1 MMDTSIDLMQYA
13 AVGGVIGIFI
23 SLIPVAIYLA
33 GAAKRDAKREAK
45 RERKLKKKEAK
56 KAKKMGDKVVSEE
69 NQEPQELRKVHRE
82 APPVKQEEV
91 QEVNQ
96 PQVSTQQVEER
107 LQPVEKT
114 LNQGQESTQQVQ
126 EPNQLEESKQQAE
139 KVSQPQVREQLV
151 EEVRGQQEKSQQ
163 VASQL
168 QVNEPLMEE
177 IKPSLEKMPQVEVQN
192 QEQARGQV
200 ENLQPAEAA
209 SSLKEEPHLE
219 KIISQLKQKSQELEA
234 EKHKQFT
241 EDKLVQQQNTQIG
254 SATSYSEESVPVILN
269 FYKVSTTQK
278 DENKRFVLDGYLTIG
293 RNTGYHHWTIEGDM
307 TVSGNHCKIYQ
318 RNQELYIL
326 DLNST
331 NGTYINGQRVR
342 GEMKL
347 SNHDK
352 IRIGQS
358 EYRLGL

>member
-56 KAKKMGDKVVSEE
+56 KAKKMGEKVVSEE

-82 APPVKQEEV
+82 VPPVKQEEV
-91 QEVNQ
+91 QEPSQ
-96 PQVSTQQVEER
+96 PQVSTQQAEER

-114 LNQGQESTQQVQ
+114 LNQGQES
-126 EPNQLEESKQQAE
+126 KQQAE
-139 KVSQPQVREQLV
+139 KVSQSQVREQLV
-151 EEVRGQQEKSQQ
+151 EEVRWPQESLQQA
-163 VASQL
+163 ASQL
-168 QVNEPLMEE
+168 QVNESLVEE
-177 IKPSLEKMPQVEVQN
+177 INPPLEKIPQVEVQN
-192 QEQARGQV
+192 QEQAKVQV

-209 SSLKEEPHLE
+209 SSFKEEPHLE
-219 KIISQLKQKSQELEA
+219 KIISQLKQKSEELEA
-234 EKHKQFT
+234 EKHKQFA
-241 EDKLVQQQNTQIG
+241 EDKLVQQQNTQIV
-254 SATSYSEESVPVILN
+254 SETSYAEESVPVILN

>member
-13 AVGGVIGIFI
+13 AVGGIIGILI

-56 KAKKMGDKVVSEE
+56 KAKKMGEKVVSEE

-82 APPVKQEEV
+82 VPPVKQEEV
-91 QEVNQ
+91 QEPSQ
-96 PQVSTQQVEER
+96 PQVSTQQAEER

-114 LNQGQESTQQVQ
+114 LNQGQ
-126 EPNQLEESKQQAE
+126 ESKQQAE

-151 EEVRGQQEKSQQ
+151 EEVRGQQEKPQQ

-168 QVNEPLMEE
+168 QGNEPLMEE

-234 EKHKQFT
+234 EKHKQFA
-241 EDKLVQQQNTQIG
+241 EDKLVEQQNTQIG

-331 NGTYINGQRVR
+331 NGTYVNGQRVR

>member
-82 APPVKQEEV
+82 APPVEQEEV
-91 QEVNQ
+91 QEPSQ
-96 PQVSTQQVEER
+96 PQVSTQQAEER

-114 LNQGQESTQQVQ
+114 LNQGQESKQQVQ

-151 EEVRGQQEKSQQ
+151 EEVRGQQEKPQQ

-168 QVNEPLMEE
+168 
-177 IKPSLEKMPQVEVQN
+177 
-192 QEQARGQV
+192 QV

-234 EKHKQFT
+234 EKHKQFA
-241 EDKLVQQQNTQIG
+241 EDKLVQQQNTQIR

-307 TVSGNHCKIYQ
+307 TVSGKHCKIYQ

>member
-13 AVGGVIGIFI
+13 AVGGIIGILI

-56 KAKKMGDKVVSEE
+56 KAKKMGEKVVSEE

-82 APPVKQEEV
+82 VPPVKQEEV
-91 QEVNQ
+91 QEPSQ
-96 PQVSTQQVEER
+96 PQVSTQQAEER

-114 LNQGQESTQQVQ
+114 LNQGQ
-126 EPNQLEESKQQAE
+126 ESKQQAE

-151 EEVRGQQEKSQQ
+151 EEVRGQQEKPQQ

-192 QEQARGQV
+192 QEQARVQA

-234 EKHKQFT
+234 EKHKQFA
-241 EDKLVQQQNTQIG
+241 EDKLVEQQNTQIG

-269 FYKVSTTQK
+269 FYKVSATQK

-331 NGTYINGQRVR
+331 NGTYVNGQRVR

>member
-96 PQVSTQQVEER
+96 PQVSTQKVEER

-168 QVNEPLMEE
+168 QV
-177 IKPSLEKMPQVEVQN
+177 
-192 QEQARGQV
+192 

-234 EKHKQFT
+234 EKHKQFA

>member
-13 AVGGVIGIFI
+13 AVGGIIGILI

-56 KAKKMGDKVVSEE
+56 KAKKMGEKVVSEE

-82 APPVKQEEV
+82 VPPVKQEEV
-91 QEVNQ
+91 QEPSQ
-96 PQVSTQQVEER
+96 PQVSTQQAEER

-114 LNQGQESTQQVQ
+114 LNQGQ
-126 EPNQLEESKQQAE
+126 ESKQQAE

-151 EEVRGQQEKSQQ
+151 EEVRGQQEKPQQ

-234 EKHKQFT
+234 EKHKQFA
-241 EDKLVQQQNTQIG
+241 EDKLVGQQNTQIG

-269 FYKVSTTQK
+269 FYKVSATQK

-293 RNTGYHHWTIEGDM
+293 RNTGYHHWTIDGDM

>member
-13 AVGGVIGIFI
+13 AVGGIIGILI
-23 SLIPVAIYLA
+23 SLIPVDIYLA

-56 KAKKMGDKVVSEE
+56 KAKKMGEKVVSEE

-82 APPVKQEEV
+82 VPPVKQEEV
-91 QEVNQ
+91 QEPSQ
-96 PQVSTQQVEER
+96 PQVSTQQAEER

-114 LNQGQESTQQVQ
+114 LNQGQG
-126 EPNQLEESKQQAE
+126 SKQQAE

-151 EEVRGQQEKSQQ
+151 EEVRGQQEKPQQ

-234 EKHKQFT
+234 EKHKQFA
-241 EDKLVQQQNTQIG
+241 EDKLVEQQNTQIG

-269 FYKVSTTQK
+269 FYKVSATQK

-293 RNTGYHHWTIEGDM
+293 RNTGYHHWTIDGDM

>member
-13 AVGGVIGIFI
+13 AVGGVIGILI

-56 KAKKMGDKVVSEE
+56 KAKKMGEKVVSEE

-82 APPVKQEEV
+82 VPPVKQEEV
-91 QEVNQ
+91 QEPSQ
-96 PQVSTQQVEER
+96 PQVSTQQAEER
-107 LQPVEKT
+107 LQPVEKA
-114 LNQGQESTQQVQ
+114 LNQEQ
-126 EPNQLEESKQQAE
+126 ESKQQAE
-139 KVSQPQVREQLV
+139 KVSQSQVREQLV
-151 EEVRGQQEKSQQ
+151 EEVRWPQEKPQQ
-163 VASQL
+163 GASQL

-177 IKPSLEKMPQVEVQN
+177 INPPLEKIPQVEVQN
-192 QEQARGQV
+192 QEQEKVQV
-200 ENLQPAEAA
+200 ENLQPAEVA

-219 KIISQLKQKSQELEA
+219 KIISKLKQKSQELEA
-234 EKHKQFT
+234 EKHKQFA
-241 EDKLVQQQNTQIG
+241 EDRLVQQQNTQIA
-254 SATSYSEESVPVILN
+254 SATSYAEESVPVILN
-269 FYKVSTTQK
+269 FYKVSATQK

-293 RNTGYHHWTIEGDM
+293 RNTGYHHWTIDGDM

-331 NGTYINGQRVR
+331 NGTYVNGQRVR

>member
-13 AVGGVIGIFI
+13 AVGGIIGILI

-56 KAKKMGDKVVSEE
+56 KAKKMGEKVVSEE

-82 APPVKQEEV
+82 VPPVKQEEV
-91 QEVNQ
+91 QEPSQ
-96 PQVSTQQVEER
+96 PQVSTQQAEER

-114 LNQGQESTQQVQ
+114 LNQGQ
-126 EPNQLEESKQQAE
+126 ESKQQAE

-151 EEVRGQQEKSQQ
+151 EEVRGQQEKPQQ

-219 KIISQLKQKSQELEA
+219 KIISQLKQKSEELEA
-234 EKHKQFT
+234 EKHKQFA
-241 EDKLVQQQNTQIG
+241 EDKLVQQQNTQIA
-254 SATSYSEESVPVILN
+254 SATSYAEESVPVILN
-269 FYKVSTTQK
+269 FYKVSATQK

-331 NGTYINGQRVR
+331 NGTYVNGQRVR

>member
-13 AVGGVIGIFI
+13 AVGGIIGILI

-56 KAKKMGDKVVSEE
+56 KAKKMGEKVVSEE

-82 APPVKQEEV
+82 VPPVKQEEV
-91 QEVNQ
+91 QEPSQ
-96 PQVSTQQVEER
+96 PQVSTQQAEER

-114 LNQGQESTQQVQ
+114 LNQGQ
-126 EPNQLEESKQQAE
+126 ESKQQAE

-151 EEVRGQQEKSQQ
+151 EEVRGQQEKPQQ

-168 QVNEPLMEE
+168 QVNEPLVEE
-177 IKPSLEKMPQVEVQN
+177 IKPPLEKIPQVEVQN
-192 QEQARGQV
+192 QEQQKVQV
-200 ENLQPAEAA
+200 ENLQPAEVA
-209 SSLKEEPHLE
+209 SSFKEEPHLE

-234 EKHKQFT
+234 EKHKQFA
-241 EDKLVQQQNTQIG
+241 EDKLVEQQNTQIT

-331 NGTYINGQRVR
+331 NGTYVNGQRVR

>member
-1 MMDTSIDLMQYA
+1 
-13 AVGGVIGIFI
+13 
-23 SLIPVAIYLA
+23 
-33 GAAKRDAKREAK
+33 
-45 RERKLKKKEAK
+45 
-56 KAKKMGDKVVSEE
+56 
-69 NQEPQELRKVHRE
+69 
-82 APPVKQEEV
+82 
-91 QEVNQ
+91 
-96 PQVSTQQVEER
+96 
-107 LQPVEKT
+107 
-114 LNQGQESTQQVQ
+114 
-126 EPNQLEESKQQAE
+126 
-139 KVSQPQVREQLV
+139 
-151 EEVRGQQEKSQQ
+151 
-163 VASQL
+163 
-168 QVNEPLMEE
+168 MEE
-177 IKPSLEKMPQVEVQN
+177 LKPSLEKMPQVEVQN

-200 ENLQPAEAA
+200 GNLQPAEAA

-219 KIISQLKQKSQELEA
+219 KIISQLKQKSEELEA
-234 EKHKQFT
+234 EKHKQFA
-241 EDKLVQQQNTQIG
+241 EDKLVQQQNTQIV
-254 SATSYSEESVPVILN
+254 SETSYAEESVPVILN
-269 FYKVSTTQK
+269 FYKVSATQK

>member
-1 MMDTSIDLMQYA
+1 
-13 AVGGVIGIFI
+13 
-23 SLIPVAIYLA
+23 
-33 GAAKRDAKREAK
+33 
-45 RERKLKKKEAK
+45 
-56 KAKKMGDKVVSEE
+56 MGEKVVSEE

-82 APPVKQEEV
+82 VPPVKQEEV
-91 QEVNQ
+91 QEPSQ
-96 PQVSTQQVEER
+96 PQVSTQQAEER

-114 LNQGQESTQQVQ
+114 LNQGQ
-126 EPNQLEESKQQAE
+126 ESKQQAE

-151 EEVRGQQEKSQQ
+151 EEVRGQQEKPQQ

-234 EKHKQFT
+234 EKHKQFA
-241 EDKLVQQQNTQIG
+241 EDKLVEQQNTQIG

-269 FYKVSTTQK
+269 FYKVSAIQK

-293 RNTGYHHWTIEGDM
+293 RNTGYHHWTIDGDM

>member
-1 MMDTSIDLMQYA
+1 MIDTSIDLMQYA
-13 AVGGVIGIFI
+13 AVGGVIGILI

-56 KAKKMGDKVVSEE
+56 KAKKMGEKVVSEE

-82 APPVKQEEV
+82 VPPVKQEEV

-96 PQVSTQQVEER
+96 PQVSI
-107 LQPVEKT
+107 
-114 LNQGQESTQQVQ
+114 QQVQ
-126 EPNQLEESKQQAE
+126 EPNQLGESKQQAE
-139 KVSQPQVREQLV
+139 KVSQSQVREQLV
-151 EEVRGQQEKSQQ
+151 EEVRWTQERPQQA
-163 VASQL
+163 ASQL
-168 QVNEPLMEE
+168 QVNEPLVEE
-177 IKPSLEKMPQVEVQN
+177 INLPLEKIPQVEVQN
-192 QEQARGQV
+192 QDQAKVQV
-200 ENLQPAEAA
+200 ENLQLTEVA
-209 SSLKEEPHLE
+209 SSFKEEPHLE
-219 KIISQLKQKSQELEA
+219 KIISQLKQKSQQLEA
-234 EKHKQFT
+234 EKHKQFA
-241 EDKLVQQQNTQIG
+241 EDKLVQQQNTQIV

-293 RNTGYHHWTIEGDM
+293 RNTGYHNWTIDDDL
-307 TVSGNHCKIYQ
+307 TVSGNHCKIYP
-318 RNQELYIL
+318 RNKELYIL

-331 NGTYINGQRVR
+331 NGTYVNGQRVR

-352 IRIGQS
+352 IGIGQS
-358 EYRLGL
+358 EYRIEF

>member
-13 AVGGVIGIFI
+13 AVGGIIGILI

-56 KAKKMGDKVVSEE
+56 KAKKMGEKVVSEE

-82 APPVKQEEV
+82 VPPVKQEEV
-91 QEVNQ
+91 QEPSQ
-96 PQVSTQQVEER
+96 PQVSTQQAEER

-114 LNQGQESTQQVQ
+114 LNQGQ
-126 EPNQLEESKQQAE
+126 ESKQQAE

-151 EEVRGQQEKSQQ
+151 EEVRGQQEKPQQ

-234 EKHKQFT
+234 EKHKQFA
-241 EDKLVQQQNTQIG
+241 EDKLVEQQNTQIG

-331 NGTYINGQRVR
+331 NGTYVNGQRVR

>member
-82 APPVKQEEV
+82 APPVKQEEA
-91 QEVNQ
+91 QEPSQ
-96 PQVSTQQVEER
+96 PQVSTQQAEER

-114 LNQGQESTQQVQ
+114 LNQGQ
-126 EPNQLEESKQQAE
+126 ESKQQAE

-151 EEVRGQQEKSQQ
+151 EEVRGQQEKPQQ

-219 KIISQLKQKSQELEA
+219 KIISQLKQKSEELEA
-234 EKHKQFT
+234 EKHKQFA

>member
-13 AVGGVIGIFI
+13 AVGGIIGILI

-56 KAKKMGDKVVSEE
+56 KAKKMGEKVVSEE

-82 APPVKQEEV
+82 VPPVKQEEV
-91 QEVNQ
+91 QEPSQ
-96 PQVSTQQVEER
+96 PQVSTQQAEER

-114 LNQGQESTQQVQ
+114 LNQGQG
-126 EPNQLEESKQQAE
+126 SKQQAE

-151 EEVRGQQEKSQQ
+151 EEVRGQQEKPQQ

-234 EKHKQFT
+234 EKHKQFA
-241 EDKLVQQQNTQIG
+241 EDKLVEQQNTQIG

-269 FYKVSTTQK
+269 FYKVSATQK

-293 RNTGYHHWTIEGDM
+293 RNTGYHHWTIDGDM

>member
-1 MMDTSIDLMQYA
+1 MIDTSIDLMQYA
-13 AVGGVIGIFI
+13 AVGGVIGILI

-56 KAKKMGDKVVSEE
+56 KAKKMGEKVVSEE

-82 APPVKQEEV
+82 VPPAKQEEV
-91 QEVNQ
+91 QEPSQ
-96 PQVSTQQVEER
+96 PQVSTQQAEER

-114 LNQGQESTQQVQ
+114 LNQGQES
-126 EPNQLEESKQQAE
+126 KQQAE
-139 KVSQPQVREQLV
+139 KVSQSQVREQLV
-151 EEVRGQQEKSQQ
+151 EEVRWTQERPQQ

-168 QVNEPLMEE
+168 QVNEPLVEE
-177 IKPSLEKMPQVEVQN
+177 RNPPLEKMPQVEVQN
-192 QEQARGQV
+192 QEQAKVQV
-200 ENLQPAEAA
+200 ENLQPTEVA
-209 SSLKEEPHLE
+209 SSFKEEPHLE

-241 EDKLVQQQNTQIG
+241 EDKLVQQQNTQIV

-269 FYKVSTTQK
+269 FYKVSATQK
-278 DENKRFVLDGYLTIG
+278 EENKRFVLDGYLTIG
-293 RNTGYHHWTIEGDM
+293 RNTGYHNWTIEGDM
-307 TVSGNHCKIYQ
+307 TVSGNHCKIYR

-342 GEMKL
+342 GEMKI

>member
-82 APPVKQEEV
+82 APPVEQEEV
-91 QEVNQ
+91 QEPSQ
-96 PQVSTQQVEER
+96 PQVSTQQAEER

-114 LNQGQESTQQVQ
+114 LNQGQESKQQVQ

-151 EEVRGQQEKSQQ
+151 EEVRGQQEKPQQ

-168 QVNEPLMEE
+168 
-177 IKPSLEKMPQVEVQN
+177 
-192 QEQARGQV
+192 QV

-234 EKHKQFT
+234 EKHKQFA
-241 EDKLVQQQNTQIG
+241 EDKLVQQQNTQIR

>member
-114 LNQGQESTQQVQ
+114 LNQGKESTQQVQ

-151 EEVRGQQEKSQQ
+151 EEVRGQQEK
-163 VASQL
+163 
-168 QVNEPLMEE
+168 
-177 IKPSLEKMPQVEVQN
+177 PQVEVQN

-234 EKHKQFT
+234 EKHKQFA

>member
-13 AVGGVIGIFI
+13 AVGGIIGILI

-56 KAKKMGDKVVSEE
+56 KAKKMGEKVVSEE

-82 APPVKQEEV
+82 VPPVKQEEV
-91 QEVNQ
+91 QEPSQ
-96 PQVSTQQVEER
+96 PQVSTQQAEER

-114 LNQGQESTQQVQ
+114 LNQGQ
-126 EPNQLEESKQQAE
+126 ESKQQAE

-151 EEVRGQQEKSQQ
+151 EEVRGQQEKPQQ

-234 EKHKQFT
+234 EKHKQFA
-241 EDKLVQQQNTQIG
+241 EDKLVEQQNTQIG

-318 RNQELYIL
+318 RNQEFYIL

-331 NGTYINGQRVR
+331 NGTYVNGQRVR

>member
-13 AVGGVIGIFI
+13 AVGGIIGILI

-56 KAKKMGDKVVSEE
+56 KAKKMGEKVVSEE

-82 APPVKQEEV
+82 VPPVKQEEV
-91 QEVNQ
+91 QEPSQ
-96 PQVSTQQVEER
+96 PQVSTQQAEER

-114 LNQGQESTQQVQ
+114 LNQGQ
-126 EPNQLEESKQQAE
+126 ESKQQAE

-151 EEVRGQQEKSQQ
+151 EEVRGQQEKPQQ

-234 EKHKQFT
+234 EKHKQFA
-241 EDKLVQQQNTQIG
+241 EDKLVEQQNTQIG

-269 FYKVSTTQK
+269 FYKVGTTQK

-331 NGTYINGQRVR
+331 NGTYVNGQRVR

>member
-82 APPVKQEEV
+82 APPVEQEEV
-91 QEVNQ
+91 QEPSQ
-96 PQVSTQQVEER
+96 PQVSTQQAEER

-114 LNQGQESTQQVQ
+114 LNQGQESKQKVQ

-151 EEVRGQQEKSQQ
+151 EEVRGQQEKPQQ

-168 QVNEPLMEE
+168 
-177 IKPSLEKMPQVEVQN
+177 
-192 QEQARGQV
+192 QV

-234 EKHKQFT
+234 EKHKQFA

>member
-151 EEVRGQQEKSQQ
+151 EEVRGQQEK
-163 VASQL
+163 
-168 QVNEPLMEE
+168 
-177 IKPSLEKMPQVEVQN
+177 PQVEVQN

-234 EKHKQFT
+234 EKHKQFA

>member
-13 AVGGVIGIFI
+13 AVGGVIGILI
-23 SLIPVAIYLA
+23 SLIPVAVYLA

-56 KAKKMGDKVVSEE
+56 KAKKMGEKVVSEE
-69 NQEPQELRKVHRE
+69 NQEPQELRKVQRE
-82 APPVKQEEV
+82 MPPVKQEEV
-91 QEVNQ
+91 QEPNQ
-96 PQVSTQQVEER
+96 LQVSTQQVEER

-114 LNQGQESTQQVQ
+114 LNQGQES
-126 EPNQLEESKQQAE
+126 KQQAE

-151 EEVRGQQEKSQQ
+151 EEVRGPQEKPQQ
-163 VASQL
+163 GASQL
-168 QVNEPLMEE
+168 QVNEPLVEE

-192 QEQARGQV
+192 QEQEKVQV
-200 ENLQPAEAA
+200 ENLQPAEVA

-234 EKHKQFT
+234 EKHKQFA
-241 EDKLVQQQNTQIG
+241 EDRLVQQQNTQIA
-254 SATSYSEESVPVILN
+254 SATSYAEESVPVILN
-269 FYKVSTTQK
+269 FYKVSATQK

-293 RNTGYHHWTIEGDM
+293 RNTGYHHWTIDGDM

>member
-1 MMDTSIDLMQYA
+1 
-13 AVGGVIGIFI
+13 
-23 SLIPVAIYLA
+23 
-33 GAAKRDAKREAK
+33 
-45 RERKLKKKEAK
+45 
-56 KAKKMGDKVVSEE
+56 MGEKVVSEE

-82 APPVKQEEV
+82 VPPVKQEEV
-91 QEVNQ
+91 QEPSQ
-96 PQVSTQQVEER
+96 PQVSTQQAEER

-114 LNQGQESTQQVQ
+114 LNQGQ
-126 EPNQLEESKQQAE
+126 ESKQQAE

-151 EEVRGQQEKSQQ
+151 EEVRGQQEKPQQ

-234 EKHKQFT
+234 EKHKQFA
-241 EDKLVQQQNTQIG
+241 EDKLVEQQNTQIG
-254 SATSYSEESVPVILN
+254 SATSYLEESVPVILN

-331 NGTYINGQRVR
+331 NGTYVNGQRVR

>member
-96 PQVSTQQVEER
+96 PQVSTQKVEER

-168 QVNEPLMEE
+168 QV
-177 IKPSLEKMPQVEVQN
+177 
-192 QEQARGQV
+192 

-234 EKHKQFT
+234 EKHKQFA
-241 EDKLVQQQNTQIG
+241 EDQLVQQQNTQIG

>member
-56 KAKKMGDKVVSEE
+56 KAKKMGEKVVSEE

-82 APPVKQEEV
+82 VPPVKQEEV
-91 QEVNQ
+91 QEPSQ
-96 PQVSTQQVEER
+96 PQVSTQQAEER

-114 LNQGQESTQQVQ
+114 LNQGQES
-126 EPNQLEESKQQAE
+126 KQQAE
-139 KVSQPQVREQLV
+139 KVSQSQVREQLV
-151 EEVRGQQEKSQQ
+151 EEVRWPQESLQQA
-163 VASQL
+163 ASQL
-168 QVNEPLMEE
+168 QVNESLVEE
-177 IKPSLEKMPQVEVQN
+177 INPPLEKIPQVEVQN
-192 QEQARGQV
+192 QEQAKVQV

-209 SSLKEEPHLE
+209 SSFKEEPHLE

-234 EKHKQFT
+234 EKHKQFA
-241 EDKLVQQQNTQIG
+241 EDKLVQQQNTQIV